1 MLDDSAIYWQ
11 LRKSDAY
18 KNVECNQEHPNQ
30 NAHQIIQI
38 TNQKTNR
45 IHDSRTSRR
54 SVFAE
59 APRRPLLGR
68 LGRRFPSPPLTT
80 TPASLPRRRR
90 KDPPEA
96 RAAPCD
102 GDGRVFSLRRCSS
115 PPPSR
120 ASMASTAST
129 TGSGGHARI
138 LHVRLLGYPRT
149 SSAAAGPSPREAFD
163 PGGPSRI
170 WWFAW
175 KGAHCPVW
183 CIRRRRMMQ

>member
-1 MLDDSAIYWQ
+1 MSNAIRNIQTKTPIKSSKSPTRRLIEYTIPVRRGDLF
-11 LRKSDAY
+11 LRR
-18 KNVECNQEHPNQ
+18 P
-30 NAHQIIQI
+30 
-38 TNQKTNR
+38 
-45 IHDSRTSRR
+45 
-54 SVFAE
+54 
-59 APRRPLLGR
+59 PRRPLLGR